1 MKNLDNKVVKGFGDE
16 WKRFDQES
24 LSKSEHE
31 DLFMRYFH
39 IFPFEKINTSSIG
52 FDMGCG
58 SGRWAKKIAQFVQ
71 TLHCIDPSKEALET
85 AKINLKEH
93 ENVIFHLSSV
103 DDLKV
108 NNNYFDFGYS
118 LGVLHHIPDTES
130 ALKNCSDL
138 LKPGAPFLLY
148 LYYRFDNKPKWYA
161 FIWKCSEF
169 LRFFI
174 SKMPYPLRYLFS
186 QIIASLIYWPLSRF
200 SLILE
205 KLNLPKKLINLIP
218 LSFYKN
224 VSFYT
229 MRTDSLDRFGT
240 TLEQRFTKKEIKK
253 MMEDSG
259 FENLQFSSQQPFWTV
274 LGYKKK

>member
-85 AKINLKEH
+85 AKIH
-93 ENVIFHLSSV
+93 
-103 DDLKV
+103 
-108 NNNYFDFGYS
+108 
-118 LGVLHHIPDTES
+118 
-130 ALKNCSDL
+130 
-138 LKPGAPFLLY
+138 
-148 LYYRFDNKPKWYA
+148 
-161 FIWKCSEF
+161 
-169 LRFFI
+169 
-174 SKMPYPLRYLFS
+174 
-186 QIIASLIYWPLSRF
+186 
-200 SLILE
+200 
-205 KLNLPKKLINLIP
+205 KKRN
-218 LSFYKN
+218 
-224 VSFYT
+224 
-229 MRTDSLDRFGT
+229 
-240 TLEQRFTKKEIKK
+240 KK